1 MAVSSRRKIF
11 GGDGYREL
19 EAKERIAKIKRS
31 SNPLRNIKKD
41 KLLKKLM
48 VTDRKRRKLS
58 ERAAKLVVPRSSGS
72 KN

>member
-1 MAVSSRRKIF
+1 MVSSSRRKIF
-11 GGDGYREL
+11 PGDGYREL
-19 EAKERIAKIKRS
+19 YAKEAIANKRA
-31 SNPLRNIKKD
+31 NPLGNSTKN

-48 VTDRKRRKLS
+48 SVDRKRRKIS

>member
-11 GGDGYREL
+11 PGDGYREL
-19 EAKERIAKIKRS
+19 GAKERISKIKRS
-31 SNPLRNIKKD
+31 SNPLRNMKKD

-48 VTDRKRRKLS
+48 SQDRKRRKIS

>member
-1 MAVSSRRKIF
+1 MPHSRRKIF
-11 GGDGYREL
+11 GGDGYREVY
-19 EAKERIAKIKRS
+19 AKEQASKSRGRIR
-31 SNPLRNIKKD
+31 LRNVKKD

-48 VTDRKRRKLS
+48 VDDRKRRKIN